1 MSDRAIAPGELL
13 RGERVSLR
21 LATLD
26 DCTPRYEAWLAD
38 PAVNQYLE
46 TRWEPQP
53 LAAIREFVSAMLAS
67 PDNHLFAIVE
77 SADGAHVGNIK
88 VGPVNARHAFAD
100 MSYFIGERQ
109 CWGRGY
115 ATEAIRLATDFGF
128 ARLGLHRLQAGL
140 YAGNVG
146 SGRALEKAGYRREA
160 VFARQLKNAAGAW
173 EDHVWYAVLREEWR
187 S

>member
-1 MSDRAIAPGELL
+1 
-13 RGERVSLR
+13 
-21 LATLD
+21 
-26 DCTPRYEAWLAD
+26 
-38 PAVNQYLE
+38 
-46 TRWEPQP
+46 
-53 LAAIREFVSAMLAS
+53 
-67 PDNHLFAIVE
+67 
-77 SADGAHVGNIK
+77 VGNIK